1 MMSEN
6 IRVLVVDDHPVV
18 REGLW
23 TMISSEEGMEVIGTA
38 VNGDEAVEKA
48 ISLNPDVILMDLLM
62 PRKDGVQATAEIV
75 EKMGEARILVLTSF
89 GEDSKIIEAIQAGA
103 AGYLLKDTAP
113 EELLE
118 TIRRVYHR
126 QPVIPPGLIMKL
138 LQSLK
143 QHPQGPKELMKSSE
157 HLTAREIEVLKIVAR
172 GCANQEIARM
182 LQISERT
189 VTKHISN
196 ILEKLHLEN
205 RTQAAYYAIREG
217 LLTTNA

>member
-18 REGLW
+18 REGLY
-23 TMISSEEGMEVIGTA
+23 TMISSEPGMEVIGTA
-38 VNGDEAVEKA
+38 VNGVDAVEKA

-62 PRKDGVQATAEIV
+62 PRKDGVQAIQEII
-75 EKMGEARILVLTSF
+75 EKMPEARILVLTSF
-89 GEDSKIIEAIQAGA
+89 GEDSKIIQSIQAGA
-103 AGYLLKDTAP
+103 AGYILKDTAP

-118 TIRRVYHR
+118 AIRRVHHR
-126 QPVIPPGLIMKL
+126 QPVIPPAILMKL
-138 LQSLK
+138 MQGLK
-143 QHPQGPKELMKSSE
+143 QHPEEPNGSKE

-172 GCANQEIARM
+172 GYANNEIAGM

-196 ILEKLHLEN
+196 ILEKLHMNN
-205 RTQAAYYAIREG
+205 RTQAAYYAIRKG
-217 LLTTNA
+217 LVKPEADSA